1 MRCLSISLSLFV
13 STLIVFNVSAAP
25 PRIDPDLPDGTDAA
39 IKQIA
44 TFRVPEGLEGLKVE
58 LFAAEPQLASP
69 VAIGVDEHNRVFV
82 AEEYRFNRGTEEN
95 RTRPFLLEDDLQ
107 LQTTEDR
114 LAMFQK
120 FADKFDGGM
129 NWFTK
134 TSDQLRLVEDTD
146 GDGRADRSTVFATGF
161 NEPLD
166 GLAAG
171 VLAHNGDVYF
181 TCIPHLWR
189 LRDTDGD
196 GVADVKEKLL
206 SGFGV
211 NAGFLGHDLH
221 GLAWGPDGKLY
232 FSIGDRGFHVT
243 SKEGLTFHG
252 PRNGAVF
259 RCYPDGTEFEVVH
272 RGLRNPQEI
281 AFDQFGNLF
290 AADNNCDKGDH
301 SRLVHIVEGGDSGWN
316 MAFQSLNPPYL
327 TGPWHAE
334 SMWRMPDAPEAI
346 DLQPSWIVPPVG
358 PLGAGPSGFAY
369 YPGVGL
375 PDRYAG
381 HFFMCNYTGGGG
393 IESFAVKP
401 RGASFEITDAHD
413 FLKPINAT
421 DVEFGYDGKMYVSDF
436 VNLDWS
442 GKSLGG
448 RIFTVHD
455 PRLIARDEVTQTK
468 QILRDGFQVGSIND
482 LVSLLSHADMRVRL
496 RAQFELATR
505 GEATVKPLLDLA
517 TYRDALTVSRLHSIW
532 TLSQIGRRHPD
543 LFGSSRTRESS
554 EGGNA
559 TSDRSLATSA
569 TAKALLAL
577 LADEDEHVRCQAIKS
592 LGEARVAEAVPQL
605 LPRLREGSSRTKFF
619 AAMALGKI
627 AAGEPHVPIGA
638 RCGDVAF
645 PTKSPLVPTVRS
657 PEEQARVKRG
667 TVNLGLIEMLR
678 DNADADPYLRHA
690 GVMALAWIGDL
701 ELLQSFSRD
710 RSPAVRR
717 AVLLVQ
723 RRMADPRCEQFLD
736 DEDWTIVTEAAR
748 AINDVPIEVSQPALA
763 RKLEQLT
770 TTTVLK
776 SMSTELSPGQA
787 PVERVINLESLL
799 RRSINANFRL
809 GGAESVQRVA
819 AIVMN
824 AKHSTRVREE
834 AFAALTAWTEPT
846 ARDRVTGFWRPL
858 PKRDPAVARDVL
870 NEKLPELLASAQGNL
885 VTQVVE
891 LVARHGLQADEAT
904 FAEWLTDAKRPAAAR
919 VAALKLL
926 AARNVPM
933 LAESLQTS
941 LKSDVPLLRAA
952 AREIIALRD
961 ATAGLSELRQ
971 VLDMQAPQA
980 STGSQIDRQRAFA
993 TLAAMKHK
1001 DADADLATWA
1011 ERLASGGVALELQ
1024 VDLLEAA
1031 TARRE
1036 IGPINLALQR
1046 RSAAL
1051 SAKTDDPLAA
1061 HRLALQ
1067 GGDVETGRAVF
1078 TGHAQGQCI
1087 RCHKI
1092 RGEGGTAGPDLT
1104 EVVKRN
1110 RETPE
1115 GSREHLLQSLIDPN
1129 AKITPGF
1136 GSITLVL
1143 DSGRVIAGTL
1153 KVETAQHVSIETPDG
1168 RVVGVPINE
1177 IEERTPPKSAMPP
1190 MGKVLSP
1197 RELRD
1202 VIEFLAT
1209 LSP

>member
-1 MRCLSISLSLFV
+1 MRCFATSLSLFV
-13 STLIVFNVSAAP
+13 CTLIVFSASAAP
-25 PRIDPDLPDGTDAA
+25 PLVDPDLPDGTEAA
-39 IKQIA
+39 IKQLA
-44 TFRVPEGLEGLKVE
+44 TFRVPAGLKVE
-58 LFAAEPQLASP
+58 LFAAEPKLASP
-69 VAIGVDEHNRVFV
+69 VAIGVDERNRVFV

-107 LQTTEDR
+107 LQTTDDR
-114 LAMFQK
+114 LAMFKK

-134 TSDQLRLVEDTD
+134 TADQVRLVEDTD

-171 VLAHNGDVYF
+171 VMPFNGDVYF

-221 GLAWGPDGKLY
+221 GLVWGPDGKLY

-243 SKEGLTFHG
+243 SKEGVTFHG

-259 RCYPDGTEFEVVH
+259 RCNPDGTEFEVVH

-281 AFDQFGNLF
+281 AFDQYGNLF
-290 AADNNCDKGDH
+290 AGDNNCDKGDH

-334 SMWRMPDAPEAI
+334 KMWSAQGDAATA
-346 DLQPSWIVPPVG
+346 DLQPAWLVPAAG

-413 FLKPINAT
+413 FFKPIFAT

-442 GKSLGG
+442 GRSLGG
-448 RIFTVHD
+448 RIFSLFD
-455 PRLIARDEVTQTK
+455 PQHVASNSAKQTQQLTREGLSKRSADDLLGLLI
-468 QILRDGFQVGSIND
+468 
-482 LVSLLSHADMRVRL
+482 HADMRVRQ
-496 RAQFELATR
+496 RAQFELANR
-505 GEATVKPLLDLA
+505 GESSAEKLQAVAADCTAPTVTRLHAVWGLGQIASRRSEVLTPLLAQLDEGDEIVRGQVVKVLGDRRV
-517 TYRDALTVSRLHSIW
+517 TDAAPILLKLLKEDSPRIRFFV
-532 TLSQIGRRHPD
+532 
-543 LFGSSRTRESS
+543 
-554 EGGNA
+554 
-559 TSDRSLATSA
+559 
-569 TAKALLAL
+569 AL
-577 LADEDEHVRCQAIKS
+577 
-592 LGEARVAEAVPQL
+592 
-605 LPRLREGSSRTKFF
+605 
-619 AAMALGKI
+619 ALGKI
-627 AAGEPHVPIGA
+627 AAAEPLVPIGA
-638 RCGDVAF
+638 RRGDTVF
-645 PTKSPLVPTVRS
+645 PANSSLNPIPRTPSEL
-657 PEEQARVKRG
+657 KRG
-667 TVNLGLIEMLR
+667 TINLGLLELLR

-690 GVMALAWIGDL
+690 AVMALTWIGDL
-701 ELLQSFSRD
+701 EFLQSFSTD
-710 RSPAVRR
+710 RSVAVRR
-717 AVLLVQ
+717 GVLLVK
-723 RRMADPRCEQFLD
+723 RRTADPRIEQFLN
-736 DEDWTIVTEAAR
+736 DEDWTIATEAAR

-763 RKLEQLT
+763 RKLAQLT
-770 TTTVLK
+770 TSTVTVKPIVTEFTTT
-776 SMSTELSPGQA
+776 TETP
-787 PVERVINLESLL
+787 PRVIDLEPLL
-799 RRSINANFRL
+799 RRAIHANYRL
-809 GGAESVQRVA
+809 GGAEHVQQVVA
-819 AIVMN
+819 VAMN
-824 AKHSTRVREE
+824 PQHSPRMREE
-834 AFAALTAWTEPT
+834 AFAALAAWTEPT
-846 ARDRVTGFWRPL
+846 PRDRVTGFWRPL
-858 PKRDPAVARDVL
+858 PKRDPKVARDVL
-870 NEKLPELLASAQGNL
+870 NDKLPELLASAQGNL

-891 LVARHGLQADEAT
+891 LVARHGLKADDTT
-904 FAEWLTDAKRPAAAR
+904 FAEWLTDAKRPATAR
-919 VAALKLL
+919 VAALRLL
-926 AARNVPM
+926 AARNFPQ
-933 LAESLQTS
+933 LTDSLTS
-941 LKSDVPLLRAA
+941 ALKSEVPLLRAA
-952 AREIIALRD
+952 ARDVIAARD
-961 ATAGLSELRQ
+961 AEAGLRELKQ
-971 VLDMQAPQA
+971 VLGDD
-980 STGSQIDRQRAFA
+980 TGETATSIHHVDRQRAFA
-993 TLAAMKHK
+993 TLATMKRK
-1001 DADADLATWA
+1001 EADSLLASWAD
-1011 ERLASGGVALELQ
+1011 RLAVGDAPLELQ

-1036 IGPINLALQR
+1036 ITTINQALQR

-1051 SAKTDDPLAA
+1051 NSKTAADPLAA
-1061 HRLALQ
+1061 LRLTLQ
-1067 GGDVETGRAVF
+1067 GGDPETGQAVF
-1078 TGHAQGQCI
+1078 IGHAQGQCI

-1104 EVVKRN
+1104 DVVKRN
-1110 RETPE
+1110 RDVA
-1115 GSREHLLQSLIDPN
+1115 GGLREHLLQSLIDPN
-1129 AKITPGF
+1129 ARITPGF

-1143 DSGRVIAGTL
+1143 NSGRIVAGTL
-1153 KVETAQHVSIETPDG
+1153 KTEDAQQITVETPDG
-1168 RVVGVPINE
+1168 KSVSVPLKE
-1177 IEERTPPKSAMPP
+1177 IDERTPPKSAMPP
-1190 MGKVLSP
+1190 FGKVLTP

>member
-1 MRCLSISLSLFV
+1 MRCLAISLCLFA
-13 STLIVFNVSAAP
+13 STLIVLTASSAP
-25 PRIDPDLPDGTDAA
+25 PLVDPDLPDGTEAA
-39 IKQIA
+39 IKQLA
-44 TFRVPEGLEGLKVE
+44 TFRVPVGLKVE
-58 LFAAEPQLASP
+58 LFAAEPKLASP
-69 VAIGVDEHNRVFV
+69 VAIGVDERNRVFV

-107 LQTTEDR
+107 LQTTDDR
-114 LAMFQK
+114 LAMFKK

-134 TSDQLRLVEDTD
+134 TADQVRLVEDTD

-171 VLAHNGDVYF
+171 VMPFNGDVFF

-221 GLAWGPDGKLY
+221 GLVWGPDGKLY

-243 SKEGLTFHG
+243 SKEGVTFHG

-259 RCYPDGTEFEVVH
+259 RCNPDGTEFEVVH

-281 AFDQFGNLF
+281 AFDQYGNLF

-334 SMWRMPDAPEAI
+334 KMWSAQGDASAV
-346 DLQPSWIVPPVG
+346 DLQPAWLAPAAG

-375 PDRYAG
+375 PDRYAD

-401 RGASFEITDAHD
+401 RGASFAITDAHD

-436 VNLDWS
+436 VNLDW
-442 GKSLGG
+442 GGRSLGG
-448 RIFTVHD
+448 RIFSLFD
-455 PRLIARDEVTQTK
+455 PQHVASNSAKQTQQLIREGLSKRSGDE
-468 QILRDGFQVGSIND
+468 
-482 LVSLLSHADMRVRL
+482 LVALLSHADMRVRQ
-496 RAQFELATR
+496 RAQFELVHR
-505 GEATVKPLLDLA
+505 GESSTEKFHAVAADRTASTVTRLHAVWGLGQLASRRPEVLTPLLAQLEEGDEIVRGQIIKVLGDRRV
-517 TYRDALTVSRLHSIW
+517 TDAAP
-532 TLSQIGRRHPD
+532 TL
-543 LFGSSRTRESS
+543 L
-554 EGGNA
+554 
-559 TSDRSLATSA
+559 
-569 TAKALLAL
+569 KLLK
-577 LADEDEHVRCQAIKS
+577 EDS
-592 LGEARVAEAVPQL
+592 
-605 LPRLREGSSRTKFF
+605 PRIRFF
-619 AAMALGKI
+619 AALALGKI
-627 AAGEPHVPIGA
+627 AAAEPLVPIGA
-638 RCGDVAF
+638 RRGDTVF
-645 PTKSPLVPTVRS
+645 PANSSLSPIPRVPS
-657 PEEQARVKRG
+657 ELKRG
-667 TVNLGLIEMLR
+667 TVNLGLLELLR

-690 GVMALAWIGDL
+690 AVMALTWIGDL
-701 ELLQSFSRD
+701 EFLQSFSTD
-710 RSPAVRR
+710 RSVAVRR
-717 AVLLVQ
+717 GVLLVK
-723 RRMADPRCEQFLD
+723 RRTADPRIEQFLN
-736 DEDWTIVTEAAR
+736 DEDWTIATEAAR

-763 RKLEQLT
+763 RKLAQLT
-770 TTTVLK
+770 TSTVTVKPIVTEFTTT
-776 SMSTELSPGQA
+776 TEP
-787 PVERVINLESLL
+787 PPRVIDLEPLL
-799 RRSINANFRL
+799 RRSIHANYRL
-809 GGAESVQRVA
+809 GGAEHVQQVIAVA
-819 AIVMN
+819 MN
-824 AKHSTRVREE
+824 PQHSPRMREE
-834 AFAALTAWTEPT
+834 AFAALAAWTEPT
-846 ARDRVTGFWRPL
+846 QRDRVTGFWRPL
-858 PKRDPAVARDVL
+858 AKRDPKVAQDVL
-870 NEKLPELLASAQGNL
+870 NDKLPELLASAQGNL

-891 LVARHGLQADEAT
+891 LVARHGLKADDTT
-904 FAEWLTDAKRPAAAR
+904 FAEWLTDTKRPATAR
-919 VAALKLL
+919 VAALRLL
-926 AARNVPM
+926 AARKFPE
-933 LAESLQTS
+933 LADSLAS
-941 LKSDVPLLRAA
+941 ALKSEVPLLRAA
-952 AREIIALRD
+952 ARDVIAARD
-961 ATAGLSELRQ
+961 AVAGLRELKQ
-971 VLDMQAPQA
+971 VLGDGAGQAA
-980 STGSQIDRQRAFA
+980 TSIHHVNRQRAFA

-1001 DADADLATWA
+1001 EADSLLASWTD
-1011 ERLASGGVALELQ
+1011 RLAVGDVPLELQ

-1036 IGPINLALQR
+1036 ITTINQALQR

-1051 SAKTDDPLAA
+1051 NAKTAADPLAA
-1061 HRLALQ
+1061 LRLTLQ
-1067 GGDVETGRAVF
+1067 GGDPESGRAVF
-1078 TGHAQGQCI
+1078 IGHAQGQCI

-1104 EVVKRN
+1104 DVVKRN
-1110 RETPE
+1110 RDVA
-1115 GSREHLLQSLIDPN
+1115 GGLREHLLQSLIDPN
-1129 AKITPGF
+1129 AKIVPGF

-1143 DSGRVIAGTL
+1143 NSGRIVAGTL
-1153 KVETAQHVSIETPDG
+1153 KAEDAQQVTVETPDG
-1168 RVVGVPINE
+1168 KSVSVPLKE
-1177 IEERTPPKSAMPP
+1177 IDERTPPKSAMPP
-1190 MGKVLSP
+1190 FGKVLTP